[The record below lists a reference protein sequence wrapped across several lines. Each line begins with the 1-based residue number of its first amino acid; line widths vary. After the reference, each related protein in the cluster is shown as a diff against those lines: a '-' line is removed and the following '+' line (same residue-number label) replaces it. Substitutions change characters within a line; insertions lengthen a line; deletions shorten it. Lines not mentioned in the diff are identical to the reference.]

1 VVPIYI
7 DAGWRK
13 ILAQMGFVSPVVIS
27 LNDEHPASLLSSK
40 VTVSLRT
47 IAPPRNYKRKF
58 ET

>member
-1 VVPIYI
+1 MVPTYI

-13 ILAQMGFVSPVVIS
+13 ILAQMGLVSPVVIS
-27 LNDEHPASLLSSK
+27 LNDEHPVSLLSSK
-40 VTVSLRT
+40 VSESLRT